1 MSKRAIRRSLAKSCT
16 ATDAANRRK
25 SKLVANKSHEIRTLM
40 NGIIG
45 ATDLLLGT
53 KVTPEQAEYLHMVK
67 TSAESLLKTISD
79 VLYADS
85 AEDLT

>member
-1 MSKRAIRRSLAKSCT
+1 
-16 ATDAANRRK
+16 
-25 SKLVANKSHEIRTLM
+25 M